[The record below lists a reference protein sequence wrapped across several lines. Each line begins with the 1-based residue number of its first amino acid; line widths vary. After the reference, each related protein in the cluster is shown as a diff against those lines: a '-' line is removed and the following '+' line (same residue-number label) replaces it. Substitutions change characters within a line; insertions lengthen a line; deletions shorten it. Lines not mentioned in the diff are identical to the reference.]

1 MKDYTILFLI
11 LNLCLVQMAVYAQS
25 APVAKKSPKTTSL
38 HGIEMVD
45 DYHWLRDR
53 EDPAT
58 MKYLEDENQYTD
70 AFMKDTAKLQAALF
84 EEMKSRIK
92 ETDLSVPQK
101 HGPYLYYS
109 RTEEGKQYEIH
120 CRKSL
125 EANAKEEIIFDENE
139 YAEGQPYFALGALS
153 ISPNHSILAFSID
166 NSGAE
171 RFELKFLNLKTK
183 KLYKDV
189 IAQTTYGVEWAA
201 DNKTIFYTI
210 PDESGR
216 AYKINK
222 HQLGEDISKA
232 TTIYEEKDGQFWVRL
247 SKSRDDKYIT
257 VSTSSTTSSE
267 VRYLEAKKPHNKLK
281 LFRKRKK
288 NVEYGITHH
297 QGYFYIVTNEG
308 AENFKIM
315 RTKVGSLKREH
326 WETFIDAQDNAMIEH
341 FDEFEGHLVVVK
353 LINGLKKLLIYS
365 FADKSFKELPFT
377 EAVYDFA
384 VSSNPEFETKV
395 LRYQYESLTTPSG
408 VYEYDV
414 QTGET
419 RLLKQ
424 SEVLGGEFKPENYR
438 AERLYARADDGMAIP
453 ISLVYK
459 KDLSPIYSGKAA
471 PMYLT
476 AYGSYGSSYDPYFSS
491 VRLSLLDRGMVFA
504 IAHIRGG
511 QELGRPWYNN
521 GKLLKK
527 KNTFTDFVAC
537 AKYLI
542 DYGFTSK
549 ESLVINGGS
558 AGGLLM
564 GAVTNSNAELF
575 KVVVSEVPF
584 VDIMNTMLDPSLPLV
599 KEEYE
604 EWGNPN
610 EEKYFKYML
619 SYSPYDNIQEKAYPH
634 MLVTAGL
641 NDPRVS
647 YWEPAKYVAKLRAMK
662 TDKNHLLLKTNM
674 DAGHSGAS
682 GRYDYLK
689 EIAFEY
695 AFIFKILGLAK
706 L

>member
-11 LNLCLVQMAVYAQS
+11 INICLMQMAAYAQS
-25 APVAKKSPKTTSL
+25 APVAKKNLKVTKV
-38 HGIEMVD
+38 HGID
-45 DYHWLRDR
+45 LIDNYHWLRDR
-53 EDPAT
+53 EDPDT
-58 MKYLEDENQYTD
+58 MKYLEAENQYTD
-70 AFMKDTAKLQAALF
+70 EIMKDTLEFQNKLF
-84 EEMKSRIK
+84 EEMKGRIK

-101 HGPYLYYS
+101 HGPYIYYS

-120 CRKSL
+120 CRKSS
-125 EANAKEEIIFDENE
+125 EENAKEEIIFDENQ

-153 ISPNHSILAFSID
+153 ISPNHEILAFSID

-171 RFELKFLNLKTK
+171 KFELKFLNLKTN
-183 KLYKDV
+183 KLSKD
-189 IAQTTYGVEWAA
+189 IITQTTYGVQWAE
-201 DNKTIFYTI
+201 DNKTVFYTL

-222 HQLGEDISKA
+222 HKLGDPINKDK
-232 TTIYEEKDGQFWVRL
+232 TIYEEKDGQFWVRVG
-247 SKSRDDKYIT
+247 KTRDDKYIT
-257 VSTSSTTSSE
+257 ISTSSTTSSE
-267 VRYLEAKKPHNKLK
+267 VLYLDANKPNQKPK
-281 LFRKRKK
+281 IFKKRKK

-297 QGYFYIVTNEG
+297 EGYFYIITNEK
-308 AENFKIM
+308 AVNFKVM
-315 RTKVGSLKREH
+315 RTKVGDTKKVH
-326 WETFIDAQDNAMIEH
+326 WETFIEAQENAMIED
-341 FDEFEGHLVVVK
+341 FDEFKDHLAVVK
-353 LINGLKKLLIYS
+353 VVNGLKKLEIYS
-365 FADKSFKELPFT
+365 FADKTFKEIPFN
-377 EAVYDFA
+377 EAVYNFNLA
-384 VSSNPEFETKV
+384 SNPEYDTEV
-395 LRYQYESLTTPSG
+395 LRYQYESLTTPNSI
-408 VYEYDV
+408 YEYNV
-414 QTGET
+414 KTGKTE
-419 RLLKQ
+419 LLKQ
-424 SEVLGGEFKPENYR
+424 SEVLGGQFEADNYR
-438 AERLYARADDGMAIP
+438 AERLYARADDGVAVP

-459 KDLSPIYSGKAA
+459 KSLSPIYKDEPA
-471 PMYLT
+471 PLYLT

-491 VRLSLLDRGMVFA
+491 IRLSLLDRGVVFA

-511 QELGRPWYNN
+511 QELGRPWYND
-521 GKLLKK
+521 GKMLKK

-549 ESLVINGGS
+549 EKLVINGGS

-564 GAVTNSNAELF
+564 GAVTNSNPELF
-575 KVVVSEVPF
+575 KAVVAEVPF

-610 EEKYFKYML
+610 EEEYFKYIL
-619 SYSPYDNIQEKAYPH
+619 SYSPYDNIEAKDYPN

-647 YWEPAKYVAKLRAMK
+647 YWEPAKYVAKLRANK
-662 TDKNHLLLKTNM
+662 TDKNHLILKTNM

-695 AFIFKILGLAK
+695 AFILKILGLVK